1 MSTFAK
7 LALVTATLLVAGCSF
22 AANSRLRDTCD
33 PWLNTFYQKSLRE
46 RIATFDSYD
55 LKNQYQIFICG
66 NQVIH
71 PPAIYLAE
79 PFAKQGAAAVPLLKT
94 KLAQADDDLTIR
106 DIVLVFAEMQRQH
119 SFNVYEG
126 SGLVKLITEKVNEMH
141 DPGWQAI
148 AQKNVDNIVGAA
160 KH

>member
-7 LALVTATLLVAGCSF
+7 LALITATLLVAGCSF
-22 AANSRLRDTCD
+22 AASSRLRATCD
-33 PWLNTFYQKSLRE
+33 PWLNTFYQKPLRE

-79 PFAKQGAAAVPLLKT
+79 PFAKQGAAAVPLLKA
-94 KLAQADDDLTIR
+94 KLTQADDDLTIR
-106 DIVLVFAEMQRQH
+106 DIVLVFAEMQRQR
-119 SFNVYEG
+119 SYNVPKDA
-126 SGLVKLITEKVNEMH
+126 GLVKLITEKVKEMH

-148 AQKNVDNIVGAA
+148 AKKNVDKILDTA
-160 KH
+160 KQ